1 MAPYL
6 IGIAGPSGSGKTEL
20 SRFLARELNAPILA
34 VDSYYADLAHLPLAE
49 RARANF
55 DVPDSID
62 HLLFT
67 EHLSEVAAG
76 RGIAVPVYDFAQY
89 SRTGETE
96 PLIPGEF
103 AIVEGLFALY
113 WADVRALLGAKVYV
127 DAEDGICYARR
138 LARDVA
144 ERGRSPESV
153 SAQYRAT
160 VRPMAERYILPTR
173 AYADIVISGIAPA
186 ASSAG
191 TILGHV
197 RGV

>member
-20 SRFLARELNAPILA
+20 ARFLARELNAPVLA

-49 RARANF
+49 RAKANF

-62 HLLFT
+62 HDLFA
-67 EHLSEVAAG
+67 EHLAAVAAG
-76 RGIAVPVYDFAQY
+76 RPIAIPVYDFAQY
-89 SRTGETE
+89 SRTSETE
-96 PLIPGEF
+96 PLVPGEF

-113 WADVRALLGAKVYV
+113 WAGVRALLGTKVYV

-173 AYADIVISGIAPA
+173 EYADIVVSGMEPL

-191 TILGHV
+191 AILGRA
-197 RGV
+197 RGR